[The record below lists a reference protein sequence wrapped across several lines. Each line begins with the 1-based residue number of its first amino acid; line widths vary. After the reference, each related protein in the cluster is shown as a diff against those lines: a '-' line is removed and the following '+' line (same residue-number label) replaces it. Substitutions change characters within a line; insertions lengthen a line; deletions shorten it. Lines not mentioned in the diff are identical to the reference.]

1 MELGNKDTSDSAE
14 PSQGDYTV
22 LARKYRPSLFADLIG
37 QEAMVRTLANAFA
50 MDRLAHAFLLT
61 GVRGVGKTTTARL
74 IARALNCDSRPGQDQ
89 EKKFEPCGDCGSCA
103 AISLGNH
110 PDVLEMDAASR
121 TGVDDIRELI
131 DGVRYGPVQGK
142 YKIYIIDEVHMLSV
156 NAFNALLKTLEEP
169 PPHVKFVFA
178 TTEVRKV
185 PVTVISRC
193 QRFDLRRVSIDILK
207 GLFEKIVKAEGVA
220 VDPTALSLVAR
231 AADGSVRDGLSILDQ
246 AIGYAGDEPVG
257 VELVRNMMGL
267 ADRAQVF
274 DLFEQVMRGDASSAL
289 SSLRNQYRAGADP
302 LVILEDLLRVVH
314 WLTNLKLE
322 ADTEALEMLPEVE
335 FERGK
340 EVATGLSMPDLT
352 KAWQILL
359 KGHGEAQYASIP
371 LEATEMV
378 LVRLAHAAD
387 LPSPAELITKMTG
400 VENSGPNPA
409 LVQQGADRKIIKE
422 RDIAAKNDIAQKG
435 PTSFDELV
443 KLFSEH
449 GEMRLY
455 AYLQDHVRPVSFSVG
470 RIVIQPGENAPPKL
484 AMVIS
489 RHLNDWTGQKWAV
502 EISHTDGDKTLTEQK
517 NEREEREKF
526 EVSKHPRIQAVLESF
541 PESEVIAVRNVSA
554 KDGPI
559 IEEGK

>member
-1 MELGNKDTSDSAE
+1 MLDSKYTADSAE
-14 PSQGDYTV
+14 FSQSDYTV
-22 LARKYRPSLFADLIG
+22 LARKYRPLLFTDLIG

-74 IARALNCDSRPGQDQ
+74 IARALNCDSKPGKDQ
-89 EKKFEPCGDCGSCA
+89 EKKFEPCGDCGSCV

-207 GLFEKIVKAEGVA
+207 GQFEKIVKAEGVV

-274 DLFEQVMRGDASSAL
+274 DLFEQVMQGDASSAL

-322 ADTEALEMLPEVE
+322 SDTEALEMLPEVE

-340 EVATGLSMPDLT
+340 EVATGLGMPDLT

-359 KGHGEAQYASIP
+359 KGHGEVQYASIP

-400 VENSGPNPA
+400 VENSGPSPA
-409 LVQQGADRKIIKE
+409 PVKQGAERETLKE
-422 RDIAAKNDIAQKG
+422 RDIAVKHDVRQKG

-502 EISHTDGDKTLTEQK
+502 EISNTDGDKTLTEQK

-526 EVSKHPRIQAVLESF
+526 KVSKHPRIQAVLESF
-541 PESEVIAVRNVSA
+541 PESEVIAVRNVST